1 MISLAKA
8 LKVKNRLSGRMNK
21 VTSDIQTYNSVL
33 VEQAEQVNVEKLI
46 SLREELMNALIELKS
61 NLVKANIPIQS
72 LLIRL
77 GELKAKVQFLQGISV
92 QDGSVRHGYQN
103 TEVVYK
109 AYLKKNNVD
118 QQVQALEKEIDSIQD
133 ELDSFNAL
141 TKIEINPRILELA
154 S

>member
-1 MISLAKA
+1 MISLSKV
-8 LKVKNRLSGRMNK
+8 LKIKNRLSGRMNK
-21 VTSDIQTYNSVL
+21 ATTDIQTYNSTL
-33 VEQAEQVNVEKLI
+33 AEQAEQVNVEKLI
-46 SLREELMNALIELKS
+46 SLREELMNALIELKTY
-61 NLVKANIPIQS
+61 LVKANIPIQF

-103 TEVVYK
+103 TEIVYQ
-109 AYLKKNNVD
+109 AYYKKNDVD
-118 QQVQALEKEIDSIQD
+118 LQVQALEKEIDSIQD
-133 ELDSFNAL
+133 ELDSFNVL